1 LIRGPGVGL
10 SLLARAILRQF
21 DVDGSDERLRTVT
34 ARVDLSEAVV
44 LSGPSPNPVR
54 SQLSV
59 SFGVRDAQSVQLVL
73 YDVLGRRLRTLY
85 DGTPTPGEEV
95 AVQQSVQDLP
105 SGRYFLRLQG
115 SDSPIVR
122 PVTIVR

>member
-1 LIRGPGVGL
+1 M
-10 SLLARAILRQF
+10 Q
-21 DVDGSDERLRTVT
+21 TV
-34 ARVDLSEAVV
+34 ACPHSCAFI
-44 LSGPSPNPVR
+44 PVR